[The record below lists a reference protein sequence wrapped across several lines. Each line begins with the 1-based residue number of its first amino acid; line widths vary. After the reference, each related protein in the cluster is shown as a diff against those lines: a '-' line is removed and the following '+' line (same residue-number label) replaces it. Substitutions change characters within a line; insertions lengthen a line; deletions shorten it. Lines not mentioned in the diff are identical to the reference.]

1 MRGGAGI
8 TFNRG
13 LTHRFEKVKRSLALA
28 DLQHV
33 FNGTY
38 NGFMRMKERNSS
50 GKYFTFQH
58 SHSFV
63 HRMDANHENMK
74 FNMKASQLR

>member
-1 MRGGAGI
+1 MRGGGRI

-38 NGFMRMKERNSS
+38 NGYMRMKERNIS
-50 GKYFTFQH
+50 GKLYFHVPTLPLVRTSNGYKQWKTR
-58 SHSFV
+58 SV
-63 HRMDANHENMK
+63 T
-74 FNMKASQLR
+74 